1 MSVRSLGTSL
11 VAVAPQYGRLL
22 AAGTLTSTSQFLSVS
37 GIPQTYRHL
46 RVIIRNAKAATTTA
60 SYIQGFI
67 NASYNNLMTQT
78 LTLDAN
84 SYYPSYQPYWYLS
97 AGIEGVK
104 NSTWTP
110 SSHYEINI
118 FNYSSTTETKNGHY
132 LGGGQSATDRVQWSS
147 GAFHWNNT
155 AAIAS
160 FGFYASNSWAV
171 GSTIEVYGEGPLS

>member
-1 MSVRSLGTSL
+1 MSVRTIGAPT
-11 VAVAPQYGRLL
+11 PQYGTLL
-22 AAGTLTSTSQFLSVS
+22 VNGILTSTSQFLSVG

-60 SYIQGFI
+60 SYIQGFM
-67 NASYNNLMTQT
+67 NASYSNFMTQT

-84 SYYPSYQPYWYLS
+84 TYYPSYQPYLYLS

-104 NSTWTP
+104 NSTWIP
-110 SSHYEINI
+110 SAHYEINI
-118 FNYSSTTETKNGHY
+118 FNYSSTTQTKNGHY
-132 LGGGQSATDRVQWSS
+132 LGGGQSATDRVQLSL
-147 GAFHWNNT
+147 GAFNWNDTT
-155 AAIAS
+155 AITS